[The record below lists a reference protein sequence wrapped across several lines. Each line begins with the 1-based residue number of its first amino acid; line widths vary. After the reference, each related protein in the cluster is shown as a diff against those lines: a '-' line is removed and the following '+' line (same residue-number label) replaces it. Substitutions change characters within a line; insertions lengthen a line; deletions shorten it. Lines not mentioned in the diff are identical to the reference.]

1 MEESQHIV
9 LPCPCGAQ
17 LRTAAKNAGAK
28 VVCPNCSR
36 ELLVPLPPAAQGG
49 PQEAP
54 QHLPVAEA
62 GPQEAHAQA
71 PEDKAPEPDEPHAET
86 SICPFC
92 REAIQI
98 TARKCPNCQ
107 EYLDPALARA
117 ARTAPPVSSTA
128 IASFVLALV
137 SPVFCLTPGPL
148 AFLLG
153 LIGIAT
159 TGRGKAG
166 GRGLAVWGTLLGL
179 IWTAVIV
186 VAILAVASARPQVLT
201 PAEPLF

>member
-36 ELLVPLPPAAQGG
+36 ELLVPLLPAAAAG

-54 QHLPVAEA
+54 EDLRVAEA
-62 GPQEAHAQA
+62 PKDGGPQPVER
-71 PEDKAPEPDEPHAET
+71 PDEPHPET